1 MSVEILNF
9 GKLSLNNNYEI
20 KTIDELF
27 LHIVS
32 NQNPN
37 ITFEEIIDIIIEFY
51 YTKASAECIQQHLT
65 LFTHNINESVINNIY
80 SSIMYNDYE
89 SIEEYNLNAI
99 ILFITN
105 THGTEYLYNIYINI

>member
-1 MSVEILNF
+1 MN
-9 GKLSLNNNYEI
+9 
-20 KTIDELF
+20 
-27 LHIVS
+27 IVS

-37 ITFEEIIDIIIEFY
+37 ITFEEIIDKIIEFY
-51 YTKASAECIQQHLT
+51 YTKASAECIEQHLT
-65 LFTHNINESVINNIY
+65 SFTNNIHESVITHIY

-105 THGTEYLYNIYINI
+105 THGIEYLYNIYIIFYYRK